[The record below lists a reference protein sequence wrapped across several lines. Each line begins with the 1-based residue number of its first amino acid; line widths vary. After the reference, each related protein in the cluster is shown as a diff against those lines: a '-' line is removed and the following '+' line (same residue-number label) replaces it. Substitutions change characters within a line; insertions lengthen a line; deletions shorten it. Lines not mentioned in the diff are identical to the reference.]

1 MTHMA
6 PIPESAGTFEKDSH
20 PADSP
25 CRKCSSTKV
34 RYKVW
39 ESSCGSYEDYKFTCP
54 DCNYE
59 WWIDG
64 IDS

>member
-6 PIPESAGTFEKDSH
+6 PIPESAGTFKEKSF
-20 PADSP
+20 PSKNP
-25 CRKCSSTKV
+25 CQKCSSTKV
-34 RYKVW
+34 RYEVW
-39 ESSCGSYEDYKFTCP
+39 ESSDGAYEDYKYICP